1 MPNTLPT
8 RKSVFVVDD
17 DPSLLTSVGR
27 LLRQHGFE
35 VILFNS
41 AEAVQR
47 HGNFNQAFC
56 IVLDIDLGEDSGI
69 ELYRWLAASCITLPV
84 IFITGNDDHATRA
97 VAIQS
102 ECIAY
107 LTKPFSAKSLIEAIR
122 RASADPA
129 HGPACRDHSSPN
141 GG

>member
-1 MPNTLPT
+1 M

-27 LLRQHGFE
+27 LLRQHDFE
-35 VILFNS
+35 VFLFNS
-41 AEAVQR
+41 AEALQR
-47 HGNFNQAFC
+47 HGNFEQAFC
-56 IVLDIDLGEDSGI
+56 IVLDINLGKASGI
-69 ELYRWLAASCITLPV
+69 ELHRWLAASRVTLPV

-97 VAIQS
+97 VAVQS
-102 ECIAY
+102 GCIAY

-129 HGPACRDHSSPN
+129 QGPAWRDHSSPDAR
-141 GG
+141 